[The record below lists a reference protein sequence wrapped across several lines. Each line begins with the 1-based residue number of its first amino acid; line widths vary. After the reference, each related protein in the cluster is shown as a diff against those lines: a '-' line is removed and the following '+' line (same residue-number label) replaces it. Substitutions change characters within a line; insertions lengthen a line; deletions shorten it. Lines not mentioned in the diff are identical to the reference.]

1 MKIIA
6 TLLIAFTFTAT
17 FAGSGDGD
25 AEKITD
31 AELNEKFYEINKWG
45 YAQFTYWTVTDKKSN
60 RFGAKPISDKTL
72 YIETSRAGI
81 IDSDITWKEFS
92 KLSVDD
98 WNEMLVAGQADVID
112 AIENGVSPKEQ
123 DVIDIKVIKVL

>member
-6 TLLIAFTFTAT
+6 TLLLAFTFSTT
-17 FAGSGDGD
+17 FAGNADG
-25 AEKITD
+25 EENTSI
-31 AELNEKFYEINKWG
+31 ELNEKFYEINKWG

-60 RFGAKPISDKTL
+60 RFGARPISDKTL

-92 KLSVDD
+92 KLSVEE
-98 WNEMLVAGQADVID
+98 WSEMLVAGQAGVIN
-112 AIENGVSPKEQ
+112 AIENGIVPNEL
-123 DVIDIKVIKVL
+123 DVTEIEVINVL